1 MMLTTILQGR
11 NLMPSWRG
19 QLSATDV
26 AAVATFVRSSWG
38 NNAGPVTVQEVMA
51 IK

>member
-1 MMLTTILQGR
+1 MLTTIVQGR
-11 NLMPSWRG
+11 NQMPSWRG
-19 QLSATDV
+19 QLSAGDI

-38 NNAGPVTVQEVMA
+38 NTAGAVSVRDVMA